1 MLVKDFMSVNVVT
14 VSEDQSM
21 LEARELLLSN
31 NILSLP
37 VVDDMQRVRGMIT
50 LDDVGKAS
58 PSAGSTLSK
67 YEANYLLG
75 RLKVKDVMSRNTISV
90 NADDTIEYIA
100 YQVFKTKHNAF
111 PVVDINNRLCGIIA
125 QNDML
130 RGFVEAFG
138 LNHDCTRLTLE
149 VNDEA
154 GVLEAICKIFH
165 DNNVNIISVLVRN
178 GYKPGK
184 SQIILRAGL
193 EGRMDVIEQL
203 REAGYEVNDVMTFR
217 GLE

>member
-1 MLVKDFMSVNVVT
+1 MLVKDFMSVNLIT

-21 LEARELLLSN
+21 LEARELMLSN
-31 NILSLP
+31 NVLSLP
-37 VVDDMQRVRGMIT
+37 VVDDMLRVRGIIT

-75 RLKVKDVMSRNTISV
+75 RLKVKDVMTRNPLTV
-90 NADDTIEYIA
+90 NSDDTIEYIA

-111 PVVDINNRLCGIIA
+111 PVVDENNKLCGLIA

-138 LNHDCTRLTLE
+138 LNHDCTRLTLN
-149 VNDEA
+149 VKDEA
-154 GVLEAICKIFH
+154 GVLESICKVFH
-165 DNNVNIISVLVRN
+165 DNSVNIISVLVRSEV
-178 GYKPGK
+178 KPGV
-184 SQIILRAGL
+184 SQIIIRANM
-193 EGRMDVIEQL
+193 EGRMDVVEEL
-203 REAGYEVNDVMTFR
+203 REAGYEIADVMSFR